1 MNNPEILYMVVPCYN
16 EQEVLRETAA
26 QLKTKY
32 NDLMSAGLISKDSRV
47 VFVNDGSKDTTWS
60 IIKELHAADPQ
71 LFSGIDLAHNS
82 GHQNAVLAG
91 LMTVKE
97 LCDMCITMDADLQDD
112 IDTIDEMVKQ
122 YYEGN
127 QVVYGVRS
135 ARDTDTFFKK
145 FTAESFYKFMKVMG
159 ADVVYNHADFRLM
172 SKRVLQELANFKEV
186 NLFLRGMVPMVGYKS
201 DVVYYERGERFAG
214 ESKYPLKK
222 MLAFQ
227 STKVYYERH
236 ERLAGESKYPLKK
249 MLAFAINGITS
260 FSTKPLKLIMT
271 LGIIMSIASIL
282 AFIWAFIAK
291 IGGFTEH
298 GWSSTMCSIWLI
310 GGLQLFCLG
319 IIGEY
324 IGKIYAE
331 VKQRPRYII
340 AEFLTDAEKKDDK

>member
-1 MNNPEILYMVVPCYN
+1 MQSPEKLYMVVPCYN
-16 EQEVLRETAA
+16 EQEVLRETAN
-26 QLKTKY
+26 QLKIKY
-32 NDLMSAGLISKDSRV
+32 TALISSGIISSESRI
-47 VFVNDGSKDTTWS
+47 VFVNDGSSDQTWS
-60 IIKELHAADPQ
+60 IIKELHSKEPS

-91 LMTVKE
+91 LMTVKDI
-97 LCDMCITMDADLQDD
+97 CDMCITMDADLQDD
-112 IDTIDEMVKQ
+112 INTIDEMVKK

-145 FTAESFYKFMKVMG
+145 TTAEGFYKFMKVMG

-186 NLFLRGMVPMVGYKS
+186 NLFLRGMVPLIG
-201 DVVYYERGERFAG
+201 
-214 ESKYPLKK
+214 
-222 MLAFQ
+222 FQ
-227 STKVYYERH
+227 SCKVYYERH
-236 ERLAGESKYPLKK
+236 ERAAGESKYPLKK

-260 FSTKPLKLIMT
+260 FSTKPLKLIT
-271 LGIIMSIASIL
+271 ALGLIMSAVSII
-282 AFIWAFIAK
+282 AFIWAFITK
-291 IGGFTEH
+291 IVGFTEH

-340 AEFLTDAEKKDDK
+340 AEFLNETDKKEEK